1 MISVKIRHRVR
12 YGLRHYFREKKMLV
26 LERKSGESIV
36 IHNGYDII
44 EIKVDKNLNKGSVKL
59 IFDAPMKYVIL
70 RKELTDN

>member
-1 MISVKIRHRVR
+1 
-12 YGLRHYFREKKMLV
+12 MLV